1 MIYKTIHY
9 CWFGRNPKTALIK
22 KCMQSW
28 KKFCPDYEIIEWNE
42 DNFDINCCDYV
53 REAYEAKKWAF
64 VSDYCR
70 FYVLYHKGGIYLDTD
85 VELIKPIDSLGG
97 AFVGFEN
104 ADHVAS
110 GLIRGAESGD
120 IICMEMLKSYHD
132 DHFKNNDGTLNLMTV
147 CARETEIMA
156 KHGLKRNNQYQIVEN
171 TVVYPTEYFNPID
184 HETGRIHTTSR
195 TISLHHY
202 AASWVSKN
210 DRLRGK
216 IAKWFYKIFGTDNAN
231 KIRKVLGR
239 KK

>member
-156 KHGLKRNNQYQIVEN
+156 KHGLKRNDQYQIVEN
-171 TVVYPTEYFNPID
+171 TAVYPSEYFNPTD
-184 HETGRIHTTSR
+184 NNTGKVTITPN
-195 TISLHHY
+195 TISIHHY

-210 DRLRGK
+210 NQIRGK
-216 IAKWFYKIFGTDNAN
+216 IAKWFYKTFGIEKAN
-231 KIRKVLGR
+231 KIRKILGR